1 MKTPSGAKPS
11 MSRLSDRIRS
21 ARRSARISQT
31 ALAEYVGVTPSAV
44 AQWEHPDGTHPGV
57 DRLQGIAA
65 ATGVGFEWL
74 ATGRGNQRRTR
85 SGGEPAAA
93 LTLDSY
99 AQDYME
105 EVLLER
111 FRALPLRTREL
122 LSSFLA
128 EIKPGRR

>member
-1 MKTPSGAKPS
+1 MKSPSSAKS
-11 MSRLSDRIRS
+11 GSSQLSDRIRS

-44 AQWEHPDGTHPGV
+44 AQWEHPEGTQPGV
-57 DRLQGIAA
+57 ERLESIAA

-74 ATGRGNQRRTR
+74 ATGRGNQRRGRAAT
-85 SGGEPAAA
+85 EPAAA

-128 EIKPGRR
+128 EIKPARR